1 MAEAPTPPSFA
12 AQRVPVA
19 IEDEMKSSFMD
30 YAMSVI
36 IARALP
42 DVRDGLKP
50 VHRRILFTQHQLNN
64 TWNRP
69 YLKSARVVGDC
80 MGKFHPHGD
89 ASIYDAVVRM
99 AQDFSLR
106 YPLGDGQGNW
116 GSIDGDPA
124 AAMRYTEVRMTR
136 LGAEMLADIDKET
149 VEWQPNYD
157 DKELEPTV
165 LPARVPNLLINGT
178 TGIAV
183 GMATNI
189 PPHNIGEIIDGAVAL
204 IENPGT
210 SIDELM
216 QIIPGPD
223 FPTAGFIFGRQGIHL
238 AYKTGRGSI
247 VMRGKAEIEEDK
259 RGRSSIIVTEIPY
272 MVIKAR
278 LVEKVAELVKDKK
291 LEGISDIRDESN
303 RNGMRIVFELRKD
316 AVPAVVLNNLYKM
329 TQLQSSFGVTMLAI
343 VDGQPKILTIK
354 DALSH
359 FLDHRR
365 DVVTRRS
372 LFELKEARAR
382 QEIVEG
388 LVIAVDNI
396 DRVIQ
401 IIRAAQTPDEA
412 KTNLMAEPLAGLE
425 EFLRRAGRPEDEIA
439 RRTEKG
445 DYALSERQA
454 QAILDMRLQRLT
466 GLEREKLDEEFRA
479 LCATID
485 RLEAILASES
495 RLMDVIKE
503 ELAEIRKQF
512 NDERRTQIVDDEG
525 EIAVEELIAD
535 EDMVVTVSHG
545 GYVKRNSVT
554 AYRSQKR
561 GGRGITGASTKDE
574 DFVSQLFVAST
585 HDHILMFTT
594 LGRVYAKRVYELPE
608 GSRAARGKALVNFL
622 ELKENEKV
630 VEMLALKQF
639 EEGKFIVMATKN
651 GVVKKTSLEAF
662 SNIRTSGIIALTI
675 DDGDHL
681 VEVRLTDGQH
691 DVLLATRE
699 GRAIRFPE
707 EKVRAMGRTARGVKG
722 ISLREKDEVVSCQTF
737 PRNAPATLMTVCE
750 HGYGKRT
757 AVAEYPVKG
766 RGGMGVITIKTT
778 ERNGKVVGCRLVTD
792 DEDLMLITD
801 GGKIIRMPV
810 SGIRTMA
817 RNTQGVRLIRVD
829 EGENVVAV
837 ESLAEREDEAGE
849 VQAAP
854 VEVIEGEEDLSG
866 DDDDDTVQVKTQSDE
881 DDGEGDA

>member
-1 MAEAPTPPSFA
+1 MPETPPFA
-12 AQRVPVA
+12 AQRLPVA

-50 VHRRILFTQHQLNN
+50 VHRRILYTQHQLNN
-64 TWNRP
+64 TWNRA
-69 YLKSARVVGDC
+69 YLTSARVVGDC

-99 AQDFSLR
+99 AQDFSMR
-106 YPLGDGQGNW
+106 YPLADGQGNW
-116 GSIDGDPA
+116 GSIDGDPP

-136 LGAEMLADIDKET
+136 LASEMLADIDKET
-149 VEWQPNYD
+149 VDWQPNYD
-157 DKELEPTV
+157 DKEREPVV
-165 LPARVPNLLINGT
+165 LPAKVPNLLINGT

-189 PPHNIGEIIDGAVAL
+189 PPHNISEIIDGAIAL
-204 IENPGT
+204 IDDHGI
-210 SIDELM
+210 SIDDLM
-216 QIIPGPD
+216 KRIPGPD

-247 VMRGKAEIEEDK
+247 VMRGKAEVEEDK
-259 RGRSSIIVTEIPY
+259 RGRSSIVVTEIPY

-278 LVEKVAELVKDKK
+278 LVEKVAELVKEKK

-303 RNGMRIVFELRKD
+303 RNGMRIVFDLRKD

-343 VDGQPKILTIK
+343 VDGQPKILSLK
-354 DALSH
+354 EMLQH
-359 FLDHRR
+359 FIEHRR

-401 IIRAAQTPDEA
+401 IIRAAATPDEA
-412 KTNLMAEPLAGLE
+412 KQNLMAEPLAGLE
-425 EFLRRAGRPEDEIA
+425 EFLRRAGRPEEEIQ

-466 GLEREKLDEEFRA
+466 GLEREKLDEEFRQ
-479 LCATID
+479 LCETID
-485 RLEAILASES
+485 RLEAILGSDT
-495 RLMDVIKE
+495 RLMQVIKE
-503 ELAEIRKQF
+503 ELHEIRAQF
-512 NDERRTQIVDDEG
+512 GDERRTQIVDDAG

-545 GYVKRNSVT
+545 GYVKRNAVS
-554 AYRSQKR
+554 AYRAQKR

-574 DFVSQLFVAST
+574 DFVAQLFVAST
-585 HDHILMFTT
+585 HDHILLFTSM
-594 LGRVYAKRVYELPE
+594 GRVYAKRVYELPE
-608 GSRAARGKALVNFL
+608 GTRASRGKALVNFL
-622 ELKENEKV
+622 ELKENERV
-630 VEMLALKQF
+630 VEMLPLKNF
-639 EEGKFIVMATKN
+639 EEGKLVVMATKK
-651 GVVKKTSLEAF
+651 GVVKKTALDAF
-662 SNIRTSGIIALTI
+662 SNIRASGIIALTI
-675 DDGDHL
+675 DEGDSL

-691 DVLLATRE
+691 DILLATRD
-699 GRAIRFPE
+699 GRALRFSE

-722 ISLREKDEVVSCQTF
+722 IALRDKDEVVACEAF
-737 PRNAPATLMTVCE
+737 PRNAPATLITVCE

-766 RGGMGVITIKTT
+766 RGGFGVITIKTT

-801 GGKIIRMPV
+801 GGKVIRIPV
-810 SGIRTMA
+810 NGIPTLG
-817 RNTQGVRLIRVD
+817 RNTQGVRLVRVD
-829 EGENVVAV
+829 AGENVVAV

-854 VEVIEGEEDLSG
+854 IEVIEGEEDLS
-866 DDDDDTVQVKTQSDE
+866 DDE
-881 DDGEGDA
+881 DDTIQTQTQSEDDDGE

>member
-1 MAEAPTPPSFA
+1 MSDTPSSA
-12 AQRVPVA
+12 AQRLPVA

-50 VHRRILFTQHQLNN
+50 VHRRILYTQHQLNN
-64 TWNRP
+64 SWNRP

-89 ASIYDAVVRM
+89 AAIYDAVVRM
-99 AQDFSLR
+99 SQDFSLR

-136 LGAEMLADIDKET
+136 LAAEMLADIDKET
-149 VEWQPNYD
+149 VDWQPNYD
-157 DKELEPTV
+157 DKELEPQV
-165 LPARVPNLLINGT
+165 LPAKVPNLLINGT

-189 PPHNIGEIIDGAVAL
+189 PPHNISEIIDGAIAL
-204 IENPGT
+204 IDDPTTTVDG
-210 SIDELM
+210 LM
-216 QIIPGPD
+216 KLIPGPD
-223 FPTAGFIFGRQGIHL
+223 FPTAGTIFGRQGIRL
-238 AYKTGRGSI
+238 AYHTGRGSI
-247 VMRGKAEIEEDK
+247 VMRGKAEFEEDK
-259 RGRSSIIVTEIPY
+259 RGRTSIVVTEIPY

-278 LVEKVAELVKDKK
+278 LVEKVAELVKEKK

-343 VDGQPKILTIK
+343 VDGQPRILSLK
-354 DALSH
+354 DALQH
-359 FLDHRR
+359 FIDHRR

-401 IIRAAQTPDEA
+401 IIRAAANPEEA
-412 KTNLMAEPLAGLE
+412 KQNLMAEPLAGLE

-445 DYALSERQA
+445 DYMLTERQA

-466 GLEREKLDEEFRA
+466 GLEREKLDEEYRA
-479 LCATID
+479 LCETIG
-485 RLEAILASES
+485 RLEAILASEQ
-495 RLMDVIKE
+495 RLMAVIKE
-503 ELAEIRKQF
+503 ELTDVRAQF
-512 NDERRTQIVDDEG
+512 GDARRTQIVDDEG
-525 EIAVEELIAD
+525 EIPVEELIAD

-545 GYVKRNSVT
+545 GYVKRNSVS
-554 AYRSQKR
+554 AYRAQKR
-561 GGRGITGASTKDE
+561 GGKGITGASTKDE
-574 DFVSQLFVAST
+574 DFVAQLFVAST
-585 HDHILMFTT
+585 HDYILMFTSM
-594 LGRVYAKRVYELPE
+594 GRVYAKRVYELPE
-608 GSRAARGKALVNFL
+608 GSRASRGKALVNFL
-622 ELKENEKV
+622 ELKENERV
-630 VEMLALKQF
+630 VQMLPLKR
-639 EEGKFIVMATKN
+639 ELMENATDAGKFILMATRQ
-651 GVVKKTSLEAF
+651 GVVKKTALDLFA
-662 SNIRTSGIIALTI
+662 NIRSSGIIALTI
-675 DDGDHL
+675 DDDDHL
-681 VEVRLTDGQH
+681 VQVRLTDGKH
-691 DVLLATRE
+691 DILLATRE
-699 GRAIRFPE
+699 GRALRFSE
-707 EKVRAMGRTARGVKG
+707 DKVRAMGRTARGVKG
-722 ISLREKDEVVSCQTF
+722 IGLREKDEVVACETF
-737 PRNAPATLMTVCE
+737 PGDAPATLITVCE
-750 HGYGKRT
+750 RGYGKRT
-757 AVAEYPVKG
+757 AVAEYPIKG
-766 RGGMGVITIKTT
+766 RGGYGVITIKTT
-778 ERNGKVVGCRLVTD
+778 ERNGKVIGCRLVSD
-792 DEDLMLITD
+792 EEDLMLITN
-801 GGKIIRMPV
+801 GGKVIRIPV
-810 SGIRTMA
+810 RGIPTLG
-817 RNTQGVRLIRVD
+817 RNTQGVRLVRVD

-854 VEVIEGEEDLSG
+854 IEVIEGEEDLSG
-866 DDDDDTVQVKTQSDE
+866 DEDDTIQTPTQSED
-881 DDGEGDA
+881 DDGE

>member
-1 MAEAPTPPSFA
+1 
-12 AQRVPVA
+12 
-19 IEDEMKSSFMD
+19 
-30 YAMSVI
+30 
-36 IARALP
+36 
-42 DVRDGLKP
+42 
-50 VHRRILFTQHQLNN
+50 
-64 TWNRP
+64 
-69 YLKSARVVGDC
+69 
-80 MGKFHPHGD
+80 
-89 ASIYDAVVRM
+89 
-99 AQDFSLR
+99 
-106 YPLGDGQGNW
+106 
-116 GSIDGDPA
+116 
-124 AAMRYTEVRMTR
+124 
-136 LGAEMLADIDKET
+136 
-149 VEWQPNYD
+149 
-157 DKELEPTV
+157 
-165 LPARVPNLLINGT
+165 
-178 TGIAV
+178 
-183 GMATNI
+183 
-189 PPHNIGEIIDGAVAL
+189 
-204 IENPGT
+204 
-210 SIDELM
+210 
-216 QIIPGPD
+216 
-223 FPTAGFIFGRQGIHL
+223 
-238 AYKTGRGSI
+238 
-247 VMRGKAEIEEDK
+247 MRGKAEIEEDK
-259 RGRSSIIVTEIPY
+259 RGRSSVIVTEIPY

-278 LVEKVAELVKDKK
+278 LVEKVAELVKDKR

-359 FLDHRR
+359 FIDHRR

-372 LFELKEARAR
+372 LYELKEARAR

-401 IIRAAQTPDEA
+401 IIRAAQTPEEA
-412 KTNLMAEPLAGLE
+412 KQNLMAEPLAGLE
-425 EFLRRAGRPEDEIA
+425 EFLRRAGRSDEEIA

-466 GLEREKLDEEFRA
+466 GLEREKLDEEYRA

-485 RLEAILASES
+485 RLEAILASEA
-495 RLMDVIKE
+495 RLMAVIKE
-503 ELAEIRKQF
+503 ELAAVRAQF
-512 NDERRTQIVDDEG
+512 ADARRTQIVDDEG

-585 HDHILMFTT
+585 HDHILMFTSM
-594 LGRVYAKRVYELPE
+594 GRVYAKRVYELPE
-608 GSRAARGKALVNFL
+608 GSRASRGKALVNFL

-651 GVVKKTSLEAF
+651 GVVKKTALDSF
-662 SNIRTSGIIALTI
+662 SNIRSSGIIALTI
-675 DDGDHL
+675 DDGDAL

-722 ISLREKDEVVSCQTF
+722 IGLREKDEVVSCQTF

-766 RGGMGVITIKTT
+766 RGGLGVITIKTT

-801 GGKIIRMPV
+801 GGKLIRIPCK
-810 SGIRTMA
+810 GIPTLG
-817 RNTQGVRLIRVD
+817 RNTQGVRLVRVD

-854 VEVIEGEEDLSG
+854 IEVLAGEEDLSG
-866 DDDDDTVQVKTQSDE
+866 DDDDDTVQVKTHTGDD
-881 DDGEGDA
+881 DDGEGDE